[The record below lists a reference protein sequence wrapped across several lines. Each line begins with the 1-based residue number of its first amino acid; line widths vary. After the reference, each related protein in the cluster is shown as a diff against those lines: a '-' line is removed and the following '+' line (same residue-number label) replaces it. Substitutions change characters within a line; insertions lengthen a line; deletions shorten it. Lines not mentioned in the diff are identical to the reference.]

1 MSVNGEIHNACN
13 LYIKKNTITIAPRG
27 NFTKNDGKNGQI
39 SQRPPQTSTTEW
51 DNS

>member
-27 NFTKNDGKNGQI
+27 NF
-39 SQRPPQTSTTEW
+39 RTEA
-51 DNS
+51 DNF